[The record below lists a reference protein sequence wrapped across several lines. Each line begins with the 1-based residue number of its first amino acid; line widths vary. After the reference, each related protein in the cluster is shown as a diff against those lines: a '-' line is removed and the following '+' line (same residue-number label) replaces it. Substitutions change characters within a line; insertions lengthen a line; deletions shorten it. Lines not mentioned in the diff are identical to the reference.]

1 MTLLIIDDRELLAAF
16 NCLSSKVYVGLCE
29 IWDKFAQTCLFSFWN
44 EYVTSEQSR
53 LTRAHGLNRRPAL
66 GLPNLKRQ
74 DFNSRIET
82 GRRLT
87 RPHLMQDWL
96 LHSVYGTLYGQERTP
111 ELNGRLLLGEFA
123 A

>member
-1 MTLLIIDDRELLAAF
+1 MTSLIIDDRELLAAF
-16 NCLSSKVYVGLCE
+16 NCLSSKVYVGLRE
-29 IWDKFAQTCLFSFWN
+29 IWHKFAKTRLFFWN
-44 EYVTSEQSR
+44 EYVTSEQLR
-53 LTRAHGLNRRPAL
+53 PTRARGLNRRPAL

-74 DFNSRIET
+74 DFNSRRET

>member
-1 MTLLIIDDRELLAAF
+1 MKSQKNEHEGLK
-16 NCLSSKVYVGLCE
+16 KV
-29 IWDKFAQTCLFSFWN
+29 
-44 EYVTSEQSR
+44 
-53 LTRAHGLNRRPAL
+53 
-66 GLPNLKRQ
+66 
-74 DFNSRIET
+74 